1 MRSLKTKLILIIC
14 IIITISMGIICVT
27 SYLKTSNSTELL
39 IEELSQEKVNS
50 DVQALKEYFVSKF
63 GIVQIRNNTLM
74 DLEKKPIE
82 YSNKDISTIAKKHN
96 TEMSI
101 LIYDGTDLVR
111 FCTSITDK
119 DGNHISDTKLENS
132 KDIIARLK
140 KKGKFNGIV
149 TIEEK
154 KYIAC
159 YEIIR
164 DNVGDLVGAYFA
176 AQPLEEV
183 NKIQS
188 NALTSLAITQFSLTV
203 VFLLIAIILIAAV
216 SKALL
221 KGLEKTTEASKRL
234 QNLDISQD
242 LPENL
247 ISMNDEVGEVA
258 KSLQV
263 AIDTIRE
270 FINNSKNISSNV
282 YNSTNIMLEDMSDI
296 NTSAGE
302 VANVVAQIAEGAT
315 NQAKDTE
322 KGNMQIDEL
331 GNYIMESQDQIN
343 VVNNLMDE
351 VNNLK
356 NDGIKSINKLTKE
369 TEETLIATN
378 TIQNI
383 ILETNNKS
391 NDIQKATDMIKEI
404 AEQTNLLALNAAIE
418 AARAGEEGKGFAVVA
433 DQIRTLAEEADRF
446 SGQIQVIVGGL
457 SKITQT
463 AVNTMTEM
471 QKTMDSHSLGVKDSA
486 SKFEG
491 ISNSIE
497 KTINAMDALTS
508 ITNEI
513 STRKESIIEIMQNLS
528 AISEENAAST
538 EEVSATVDEQSNSIS
553 NFNAKLSDIQ
563 ALVTE
568 MNDNLTKFKVE

>member
-1 MRSLKTKLILIIC
+1 MRSLKSKLVLIIC
-14 IIITISMGIICVT
+14 VIITISMGIICVT

-39 IEELSQEKVNS
+39 IKEQSQEKVNS
-50 DVQALKEYFVSKF
+50 DVQALKEYFTANF

-74 DLEKKPIE
+74 DLQKKSIE
-82 YSNKDISTIAKKHN
+82 FSNKDIEIIAKNHN
-96 TEMSI
+96 TEMAI
-101 LIYDGTDLVR
+101 LTYDGTDLVR
-111 FCTSITDK
+111 FCTSMTNSK
-119 DGNHISDTKLENS
+119 GEYLQNNKLENS
-132 KDIIARLK
+132 KELIQQLK
-140 KKGKFNGIV
+140 SKGKFNGIV
-149 TIEEK
+149 TIEDKE
-154 KYIAC
+154 YIAC

-164 DNVGDLVGAYFA
+164 DNVGNLVGAYLA

-183 NKIQS
+183 NKIKS
-188 NALTSLAITQFSLTV
+188 ESLTSLAITQFSLTV
-203 VFLLIAIILIAAV
+203 VFLLISIVLIFIV

-221 KGLEKTTEASKRL
+221 KGLEKTTEVAKRL
-234 QNLDISQD
+234 QNLDISQN
-242 LPENL
+242 LPEYL
-247 ISMNDEVGEVA
+247 ILMKDEVGEVA

-270 FINNSKNISSNV
+270 FINNSRDISSNV
-282 YNSTNIMLEDMSDI
+282 YTSTNNMLEAMSNI
-296 NTSAGE
+296 NASAGE
-302 VANVVAQIAEGAT
+302 VANVVTQIAEGAT

-322 KGNMQIDEL
+322 KGNMKIDEL
-331 GNYIMESQDQIN
+331 GNYIVESQDQIN

-356 NDGIKSINKLTKE
+356 NDGINSINKLTKE

-391 NDIQKATDMIKEI
+391 NDIQKATNMIKEI

-433 DQIRTLAEEADRF
+433 EQIRTLAEEADRF
-446 SGQIQVIVGGL
+446 SGQIQVIVGNL

-463 AVNTMTEM
+463 AVNTMEEM
-471 QKTMDSHSLGVKDSA
+471 KNTMDSHSLGVKDSA

-538 EEVSATVDEQSNSIS
+538 EEVSATVDEQCNSIS
-553 NFNAKLSDIQ
+553 NFNAKLGDIQ
-563 ALVTE
+563 TLVTE

>member
-1 MRSLKTKLILIIC
+1 MRSLKSKLVLIIC

-39 IEELSQEKVNS
+39 IKEQSQEKVNS
-50 DVQALKEYFVSKF
+50 DVQALKEYFTANF

-74 DLEKKPIE
+74 DLQKKSIE
-82 YSNKDISTIAKKHN
+82 FSNKDIEKIAKNHN
-96 TEMSI
+96 TEMAI
-101 LIYDGTDLVR
+101 LTYDGTDLVR
-111 FCTSITDK
+111 FCTSMTNSK
-119 DGNHISDTKLENS
+119 GEYLQNTKLENS
-132 KDIIARLK
+132 KELIQQLK
-140 KKGKFNGIV
+140 SKGKFNGIV
-149 TIEEK
+149 TIEDKE
-154 KYIAC
+154 YIAC

-164 DNVGDLVGAYFA
+164 DNVGNLVGAYLA

-183 NKIQS
+183 NKIKS
-188 NALTSLAITQFSLTV
+188 ESLTSLAITQFSLTV
-203 VFLLIAIILIAAV
+203 VFLLISIVLIFIV

-221 KGLEKTTEASKRL
+221 KGLEKTTEIAKRL
-234 QNLDISQD
+234 QNLDISQN
-242 LPENL
+242 LPEYL
-247 ISMNDEVGEVA
+247 ILMKDEVGEVA
-258 KSLQV
+258 RSLQV

-270 FINNSKNISSNV
+270 FINNSKDISSNV
-282 YNSTNIMLEDMSDI
+282 YTSTNNMLESMSNI
-296 NTSAGE
+296 NASAGE

-322 KGNMQIDEL
+322 KGNMKIDEL
-331 GNYIMESQDQIN
+331 GDYIIESQDQIN

-356 NDGIKSINKLTKE
+356 NDGINSINKLTKE

-391 NDIQKATDMIKEI
+391 NDIQKATNMIKEI

-433 DQIRTLAEEADRF
+433 EQIRTLAEEADRF
-446 SGQIQVIVGGL
+446 SGQIQVIVGSL

-463 AVNTMTEM
+463 AVNTMEEM
-471 QKTMDSHSLGVKDSA
+471 KNTMDSHSLGVKDSA

-538 EEVSATVDEQSNSIS
+538 EEVSATVDEQCNSIS
-553 NFNAKLSDIQ
+553 NFNAKLGDIQ
-563 ALVTE
+563 TLVTE

>member
-1 MRSLKTKLILIIC
+1 MRSLKSKLVLIIC
-14 IIITISMGIICVT
+14 VIITISMGIICVT

-39 IEELSQEKVNS
+39 IKEQSQEKVNS
-50 DVQALKEYFVSKF
+50 DVQALKEYFTANF

-74 DLEKKPIE
+74 DLQKKSIE
-82 YSNKDISTIAKKHN
+82 FSNKDIEKIAKNHN
-96 TEMSI
+96 TEMAI
-101 LIYDGTDLVR
+101 LTYDGTDLVR
-111 FCTSITDK
+111 FCTSMTNSK
-119 DGNHISDTKLENS
+119 GEYLQNTKLENS
-132 KDIIARLK
+132 KELIQQLK
-140 KKGKFNGIV
+140 SKGKFNGIV
-149 TIEEK
+149 TIEDKE
-154 KYIAC
+154 YIAC

-164 DNVGDLVGAYFA
+164 DNVGNLVGAYLA

-183 NKIQS
+183 NKIKS
-188 NALTSLAITQFSLTV
+188 ESLTSLAITQFSLTV
-203 VFLLIAIILIAAV
+203 VFLLISIVLIFIV

-221 KGLEKTTEASKRL
+221 KGLEKTTEVAKRL
-234 QNLDISQD
+234 QNLDISQN
-242 LPENL
+242 LPEYL
-247 ISMNDEVGEVA
+247 ILMKDEVGEVA

-270 FINNSKNISSNV
+270 FINNSRDISSDV
-282 YNSTNIMLEDMSDI
+282 YTSTNNMLEAMSNI
-296 NTSAGE
+296 NASAGE
-302 VANVVAQIAEGAT
+302 VANVVTQIAEGAT

-322 KGNMQIDEL
+322 KGNMKIDEL
-331 GNYIMESQDQIN
+331 GNYIVESQDQIN

-356 NDGIKSINKLTKE
+356 NDGINSINKLTKE

-391 NDIQKATDMIKEI
+391 NDIQKATNMIKEI

-433 DQIRTLAEEADRF
+433 EQIRTLAEEADRF
-446 SGQIQVIVGGL
+446 SGQIQVIVGNL

-463 AVNTMTEM
+463 AVNTMEEM
-471 QKTMDSHSLGVKDSA
+471 KNTMDSHSLGVKDSA

-538 EEVSATVDEQSNSIS
+538 EEVSATVDEQCNSIS
-553 NFNAKLSDIQ
+553 NFNAKLGDIQ
-563 ALVTE
+563 TLVTE